1 MISWRMAAAWVAALV
16 AATVLTWQIVGLA
29 DSQVGEGPV
38 AVAPTLETTPDQ
50 PDAST
55 STTAVNSTAASA
67 PTTTTPGPTTST
79 SGDSSA
85 PSTSSS
91 PSSST
96 SSTFVSSWSL
106 RSVSSPG
113 GVVVVRYRP
122 GEVELQAATPLPGFA
137 VEIDDAGPPRVRV
150 EFESADSEVRVEVRW
165 KDGTLDIAIDAD

>member
-16 AATVLTWQIVGLA
+16 VATVLTWQIVGLA

-50 PDAST
+50 PDSST
-55 STTAVNSTAASA
+55 SSSAVSSTTASV

-79 SGDSSA
+79 SGGSSA
-85 PSTSSS
+85 PSTSS
-91 PSSST
+91 PPTSSST
-96 SSTFVSSWSL
+96 VASAWSL

-137 VEIDDAGPPRVRV
+137 VEIDDPGPPRVRV
-150 EFESADSEVRVEVRW
+150 EFESADSDVRVEVRW
-165 KDGTLDIAIDAD
+165 KDGALEIDVDAD

>member
-38 AVAPTLETTPDQ
+38 AVAPTLEITPDQ
-50 PDAST
+50 PDSST
-55 STTAVNSTAASA
+55 STMAVSSTAAST

-79 SGDSSA
+79 SADSPV
-85 PSTSSS
+85 PSTSSTVLS
-91 PSSST
+91 A
-96 SSTFVSSWSL
+96 WSL

-150 EFESADSEVRVEVRW
+150 EFESADSDVRVEVRW
-165 KDGTLDIAIDAD
+165 KDGTLDIAVDAD

>member
-38 AVAPTLETTPDQ
+38 AVAPTLEITPDQ
-50 PDAST
+50 PDSST
-55 STTAVNSTAASA
+55 STTAVSSTAASA

-79 SGDSSA
+79 SGDSSS

-91 PSSST
+91 T
-96 SSTFVSSWSL
+96 VVSAWSV

-150 EFESADSEVRVEVRW
+150 EFESADSDVRVEIRW
-165 KDGTLDIAIDAD
+165 RDGALDISVDAD

>member
-38 AVAPTLETTPDQ
+38 VAPTLETTPDQ
-50 PDAST
+50 PDSNTSISAVSST
-55 STTAVNSTAASA
+55 SASV
-67 PTTTTPGPTTST
+67 PTTTTPGSNTST
-79 SGDSSA
+79 SGGSSA

-91 PSSST
+91 T
-96 SSTFVSSWSL
+96 SSTVASAWSL

-150 EFESADSEVRVEVRW
+150 EFESADSDVRVEVRW
-165 KDGTLDIAIDAD
+165 KDGALDIDVDAD